1 MARENTSF
9 AGIVMYRRPYK
20 ERDLLVKFL
29 TDKRGPM
36 MFFVRGGNRSHAKI
50 TSDIL
55 PFTRGQYTGWLA
67 DDGSLSYLSA
77 ARDTRQYV
85 HLGEDPLRSA
95 YATYILE
102 LVDATF
108 EEGRSIGGW
117 FNQVAAALEL
127 IDKGQDPQIAANV
140 LEVQFL
146 PLLGAAQTWD
156 RCTICGLNDR
166 PLDFSE
172 ANGGMLC
179 SRHWNLDERRFH
191 LDCRTVGYLQLFASL
206 NLAQVNQIQVDQSVK
221 NRLRYTLDR
230 IYDDELGLHL
240 KSKRFIDQM
249 ATWENQLKNLRSE
262 N

>member
-55 PFTRGQYTGWLA
+55 PFTHGQYTGWLA

-117 FNQVAAALEL
+117 FNQVAAALSVAHSVSFGIIRSVTFKISGSIL
-127 IDKGQDPQIAANV
+127 AAGAGFKIV
-140 LEVQFL
+140 LTPCCL
-146 PLLGAAQTWD
+146 
-156 RCTICGLNDR
+156 
-166 PLDFSE
+166 
-172 ANGGMLC
+172 
-179 SRHWNLDERRFH
+179 
-191 LDCRTVGYLQLFASL
+191 ASL
-206 NLAQVNQIQVDQSVK
+206 NASSVVSCGVSNCAITKSAFAMAAWALSTSAGETHWLAPP
-221 NRLRYTLDR
+221 
-230 IYDDELGLHL
+230 
-240 KSKRFIDQM
+240 
-249 ATWENQLKNLRSE
+249 
-262 N
+262 